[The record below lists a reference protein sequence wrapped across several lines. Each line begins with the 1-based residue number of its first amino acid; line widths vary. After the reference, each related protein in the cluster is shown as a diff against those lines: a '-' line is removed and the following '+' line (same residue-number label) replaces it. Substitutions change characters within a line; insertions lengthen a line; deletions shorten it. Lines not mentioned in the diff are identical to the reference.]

1 MGRSIIPTGIR
12 PEDMNEQEER
22 IYGMI
27 SKRYIVQFYPPHE
40 FEKTTFSLQVGDEM
54 FSGSGKIIRKMGFRE
69 VEREEEEQEGTPRL
83 PDFVVGDKIAKG
95 DYSILNKKT
104 KPPKRFT
111 EGTLI
116 AAMTNI
122 WKFMKA
128 DNPNR
133 KKMKEVKGIGTP
145 ATRDTI
151 IAELQATSLKGKA
164 VEPCLKKVKKELLPT
179 PFGSSL
185 IENVS
190 PSLAVPDTTAEME
203 YALDEIAHGK
213 GNLSDYMDDVY
224 SMVHENI

>member
-1 MGRSIIPTGIR
+1 
-12 PEDMNEQEER
+12 
-22 IYGMI
+22 
-27 SKRYIVQFYPPHE
+27 
-40 FEKTTFSLQVGDEM
+40 
-54 FSGSGKIIRKMGFRE
+54 
-69 VEREEEEQEGTPRL
+69 
-83 PDFVVGDKIAKG
+83 
-95 DYSILNKKT
+95 
-104 KPPKRFT
+104 
-111 EGTLI
+111 
-116 AAMTNI
+116 
-122 WKFMKA
+122 MKA

-133 KKMKEVKGIGTP
+133 EKMKEVKGIGTP

-179 PFGSSL
+179 PFGISL

-224 SMVHENI
+224 SMVHENIQFAEKHLFPLPKDKKRTPCPICREGILLRVNVNEKVSQLITKF